1 MAEKIEIKYT
11 GRLADSGRLYFYEY
25 SRSQYATARLVATI
39 ENFRRTGEVAQR
51 ISGNVQADILV
62 EAPERGSFTEKLLVL
77 VQEGA
82 ATAISAQF
90 SALLALAWNA
100 ILPRSEKTD
109 SDVLAIAEIRLKEEK
124 EKTAQFR
131 EMRQIVDSGNA
142 TTQQALGL
150 VAHAL
155 QSSNPALGHVDL
167 TGRRL
172 GEMQDELLSERQR
185 NHDIEGARAALE
197 QVDSRKLVRLSSRL
211 RSIVPDI
218 AKPLE
223 KSADEVL
230 VSANDSKA
238 PTIRINRATVSE
250 ISEKYIEDDV
260 VEMKVRLR
268 SYDRD
273 RGVGKVSSPSLP
285 RQLNILVPPDKMRG
299 MRDLILEAMRREEVT
314 ISCRRV
320 LDKSGLPTSLILEH
334 VDL

>member
-1 MAEKIEIKYT
+1 MSEKIEVKYT
-11 GRLADSGRLYFYEY
+11 GRLADSGRLFFYEY

-51 ISGNVQADILV
+51 ISANIQADILV

-109 SDVLAIAEIRLKEEK
+109 SDVLTIANIMLQEEK
-124 EKTAQFR
+124 ETTAQFR
-131 EMRQIVDSGNA
+131 EMRKIVESGNA

-155 QSSNPALGHVDL
+155 QSSNPAFGRSDL

-172 GEMQDELLSERQR
+172 GEMQDELLSEHQR
-185 NHDIEGARAALE
+185 NQDIGGARAALE
-197 QVDSRKLVRLSSRL
+197 QVDSRKLVTLSSRL

-230 VSANDSKA
+230 ISANDSRA
-238 PTIRINRATVSE
+238 PTIRINKSTVRE
-250 ISEKYIEDDV
+250 ISEKLIEEDV

-273 RGVGKVSSPSLP
+273 RGIGKVSSPSLP
-285 RQLNILVPPDKMRG
+285 RQLNILVPPEKMRVV
-299 MRDLILEAMRREEVT
+299 RDSILEAMRREEVM
-314 ISCRRV
+314 ISCRIV
-320 LDKSGLPTSLILEH
+320 LDRSGLPTSLILEGIS
-334 VDL
+334 L